1 MRYNFKYLTI
11 DRFGQGLEDEFL
23 DAYGRRG
30 EEFAGYVNWIGR
42 FALEN
47 IANSDILYHDVEH
60 TMLVTTVGQ
69 QILLGK
75 HLLEGG
81 VSPREWAHFVT
92 ALLCH
97 DIGYVRGICQ
107 LDGKGVYA
115 TGIGDETVELPPG
128 ATDAMMTPYHV
139 DRSKQFVIE
148 RFGRETMLDI
158 DSELVA
164 EFIEATRFPAT
175 DKPDRDK
182 TVSYPGLVR
191 AADLIGQLA
200 DPDYLRK
207 LPALFHEFEETGA
220 SERLGYD
227 SPEDLREGYPN
238 FYWKMVSQH
247 VHKGLDYLR
256 VTREGREWEAAS
268 WICCSQAGHV
278 KMVWAA
284 VLYRAAAREAVRDH
298 NLGAPI

>member
-23 DAYGRRG
+23 DAYGKRG
-30 EEFAGYVNWIGR
+30 DDFAGYVNWIGR

-47 IANSDILYHDVEH
+47 IANSDNLYHDVEH

-81 VSPREWAHFVT
+81 VSPREWAHFIT

-97 DIGYVRGICQ
+97 DVGYVRGICR
-107 LDGKGVYA
+107 LDQKGIYA
-115 TGIGDETVELPPG
+115 TGIGDEIVELAPG

-139 DRSKQFVIE
+139 DRSKLFVVE

-164 EFIEATRFPAT
+164 EFIEATRFPAP
-175 DKPDRDK
+175 DKPELQK
-182 TVSYPGLVR
+182 TASYAGLMR
-191 AADLIGQLA
+191 AADYIGQVG

-207 LPALFHEFEETGA
+207 IPALFFEFAQIGINEA
-220 SERLGYD
+220 LGYKNPD
-227 SPEDLREGYPN
+227 DMRKGYAS
-238 FYWKMVSQH
+238 FF
-247 VHKGLDYLR
+247 
-256 VTREGREWEAAS
+256 WEKLNPY
-268 WICCSQAGHV
+268 IQD
-278 KMVWAA
+278 
-284 VLYRAAAREAVRDH
+284 AARFLRATQDGKQWLANLHSHVFQVEH
-298 NLGAPI
+298 NQD

>member
-23 DAYGRRG
+23 DAYGKRG
-30 EEFAGYVNWIGR
+30 DDFAGYVNWIGR

-47 IANSDILYHDVEH
+47 IANSDNLYHDVEH

-81 VSPREWAHFVT
+81 VSPREWAHFIT

-97 DIGYVRGICQ
+97 DVGYVRGICR
-107 LDGKGVYA
+107 LDKKGVYA
-115 TGIGDETVELPPG
+115 TGIGDETVELAPG

-139 DRSKQFVIE
+139 DRSKLFVIE

-164 EFIEATRFPAT
+164 EFIEATRFPPT
-175 DKPDRDK
+175 DKPEQNK
-182 TVSYPGLVR
+182 TASYPGLVR
-191 AADLIGQLA
+191 AADYIGQVG

-207 LPALFHEFEETGA
+207 IPALFFEFEQIGA
-220 SERLGYD
+220 SEALGYKNPD
-227 SPEDLREGYPN
+227 DMRKGYAS
-238 FYWKMVSQH
+238 FF
-247 VHKGLDYLR
+247 
-256 VTREGREWEAAS
+256 WEKVNPY
-268 WICCSQAGHV
+268 IQD
-278 KMVWAA
+278 
-284 VLYRAAAREAVRDH
+284 AARFLRATQDGKQWLANLHSHVFQVEH
-298 NLGAPI
+298 NQD

>member
-23 DAYGRRG
+23 DIYGRRG

-81 VSPREWAHFVT
+81 VTAREWAHFVT

-97 DIGYVRGICQ
+97 DIGYVRGICR
-107 LDGKGVYA
+107 LDEKGILGEKLADVSQGVYA
-115 TGIGDETVELPPG
+115 TGIGDGTVELPPG

-158 DSELVA
+158 DSELIA

-182 TVSYPGLVR
+182 TASYPGLVR
-191 AADLIGQLA
+191 AADYIGQVG

-207 LPALFHEFEETGA
+207 IPALFYEFEQIGTNEA
-220 SERLGYD
+220 LGYKNPD
-227 SPEDLREGYPN
+227 DMRKGYAT
-238 FYWKMVSQH
+238 FFWDK
-247 VHKGLDYLR
+247 VHPYIQD
-256 VTREGREWEAAS
+256 
-268 WICCSQAGHV
+268 
-278 KMVWAA
+278 
-284 VLYRAAAREAVRDH
+284 AARFLRATQDGKQWLANLHSHVFQVEH
-298 NLGAPI
+298 NQE

>member
-1 MRYNFKYLTI
+1 MS
-11 DRFGQGLEDEFL
+11 
-23 DAYGRRG
+23 ARG
-30 EEFAGYVNWIGR
+30 GVRQPG
-42 FALEN
+42 
-47 IANSDILYHDVEH
+47 
-60 TMLVTTVGQ
+60 VTTVGQ

-182 TVSYPGLVR
+182 TASYPGLVR
-191 AADLIGQLA
+191 AADYIGQVG

-207 LPALFHEFEETGA
+207 IPALFYEFEQIGTNEA
-220 SERLGYD
+220 LGYKNPD
-227 SPEDLREGYPN
+227 DMRKGYATFFWDKVHPYIQEAERFLRATQDGKQWLAN
-238 FYWKMVSQH
+238 LHSH
-247 VHKGLDYLR
+247 VFQ
-256 VTREGREWEAAS
+256 VE
-268 WICCSQAGHV
+268 
-278 KMVWAA
+278 
-284 VLYRAAAREAVRDH
+284 H
-298 NLGAPI
+298 NQD